1 MLAGNFYTTRQ
12 ELLKA
17 PLRKESLRIA
27 EETALNYKNETDEAL
42 GEALHTDGKRARKA
56 LEILDENNLNIF
68 YNKEER

>member
-1 MLAGNFYTTRQ
+1 MIGNLF
-12 ELLKA
+12 A
-17 PLRKESLRIA
+17 
-27 EETALNYKNETDEAL
+27 ALFGLHYKNETDEAL

>member
-1 MLAGNFYTTRQ
+1 MGSEMCIRD
-12 ELLKA
+12 
-17 PLRKESLRIA
+17 RSLRIA